1 VLFLLIFPVLVAG
14 YRASLIHPVIGLA
27 NARHQGQRLYLS
39 SATMGLKCFAIGGT
53 IAYGLHSFLPNEV
66 NLGGW
71 TLECSNRVIGTWS
84 VPCQNWEMGNLPV
97 PLDLSS
103 LISSAITEMGAVTP
117 TDAMNWTWFI
127 LLSLA
132 TWLAGDLLRFNSYLF
147 QAAWHG
153 TWEIKIPITGKLL
166 AESPMDY
173 LLFIAM
179 HTKKPVML
187 SMNDR
192 KVYVGYVAACAEP
205 SQNGGAYQ
213 EVTLVPMMSGYRDE
227 NSLRIYITTYY
238 DDADQSV
245 ELIVRQDAILSAGE
259 FNWEAFEK
267 LQPKKPAPTRKRF
280 NRNRRPATLL
290 VEP

>member
-1 VLFLLIFPVLVAG
+1 MLFLLIFPVLVAG
-14 YRASLIHPVIGLA
+14 YRASLIHPVISLA

-39 SATMGLKCFAIGGT
+39 SATMGLKCFAIGGA

-71 TLECSNRVIGTWS
+71 TLECSNRVIGTWPVS
-84 VPCQNWEMGNLPV
+84 CRSWEMSNLLV

-103 LISSAITEMGAVTP
+103 LIANAITEMGAVTP
-117 TDAMNWTWFI
+117 TEAMHWTWFI

-132 TWLAGDLLRFNSYLF
+132 TWFAGDLLRISAYLF
-147 QAAWHG
+147 QAVWHG
-153 TWEIKIPITGKLL
+153 TWEIKIPVTGKLL
-166 AESPMDY
+166 ADSPMDY
-173 LLFIAM
+173 LLFTAM
-179 HTKKPVML
+179 HSKKPVML

-227 NSLRIYITTYY
+227 QSLKISITTYY
-238 DDADQSV
+238 EDADESV
-245 ELIVRQDAILSAGE
+245 ELIVRQDSILSAGE
-259 FNWEAFEK
+259 FKWEAFEK
-267 LQPKKPAPTRKRF
+267 LQPKNPAPVRKRF
-280 NRNRRPATLL
+280 NRNRGPAPP
-290 VEP
+290 VVQP